1 MNEVDLI
8 LERVRQSNVPVLFKS
23 PRLPALSDRSRN
35 RLSEKEKGIFQLS
48 VEK

>member
-1 MNEVDLI
+1 MNDGDLI
-8 LERVRQSNVPVLFKS
+8 IQKIRQSSEPVLFRTT
-23 PRLPALSDRSRN
+23 RLPALSDRSRN